1 MFLPILTA
9 SQTSNGTSMIG
20 MLIQVYTSD
29 NMEFLYE
36 VVAVRRHVTDLDSA
50 FATTDQTLWLQTSEG
65 PRGTI
70 PKVQVIAKPIS
81 SNPADPAAAHPKAN
95 PVVCQ

>member
-9 SQTSNGTSMIG
+9 SLTNNGQSMIG

-29 NMEFLYE
+29 NMEFVYE
-36 VVAVRRHVTDLDSA
+36 VVEVRRHVTDLDSA
-50 FATTDQTLWLQTSEG
+50 FATTNQTLWLQTSEG

-70 PKVQVIAKPIS
+70 PKVQVIATPFS
-81 SNPADPAAAHPKAN
+81 SSPADPAVAHPKAN
-95 PVVCQ
+95 PVFCQ